1 MTFQSIWAS
10 ASGTLGM
17 TDALLC
23 TACSLILGLLI
34 AFVYMYSGSYSKN
47 FVISLAL
54 LPVLVE
60 LVIIMVNGNLGTSVA
75 ILGAFG
81 LVRFRSIP
89 GSSKEIISV
98 FFAMSIGLATG
109 MGHLTFAIFC
119 TVVIAIVFIVLSKSP
134 FGEGES
140 KDRDLKITIPE
151 NLEYADVFDDIFEK
165 YTKKVRLHSVKTV
178 NLGSMF
184 ELRYVIT
191 MKDLKEEKKMIDEI
205 RCRNGN
211 LTIMCGRQAT
221 QKDVL

>member
-1 MTFQSIWAS
+1 
-10 ASGTLGM
+10 
-17 TDALLC
+17 
-23 TACSLILGLLI
+23 
-34 AFVYMYSGSYSKN
+34 
-47 FVISLAL
+47 
-54 LPVLVE
+54 
-60 LVIIMVNGNLGTSVA
+60 
-75 ILGAFG
+75 